1 VIPPSPA
8 TIRTARKAARLTQK
22 QAAELVSVS
31 LSTWGKWEA
40 GTHRMP
46 ASTFEMF
53 LIKTQQLKQSKC
65 GVEK

>member
-1 VIPPSPA
+1 MTPPLPA
-8 TIRTARKAARLTQK
+8 VIRTARKAAGLTQK
-22 QAAELVSVS
+22 QAAETVSVS

-46 ASTFEMF
+46 VSTFEMF
-53 LIKTQQLKQSKC
+53 LIKTRQSKC

>member
-1 VIPPSPA
+1 MTPPSPA
-8 TIRTARKAARLTQK
+8 AIRTARKAARLTQK
-22 QAAELVSVS
+22 QAAETVSVS

-53 LIKTQQLKQSKC
+53 LIKTR